1 MLCPVCQKSNPDDN
15 SFCGHCGQPL
25 ALNQVP
31 SSYPREGFDEVDEPE
46 IQRIDP
52 RIPANEY
59 SRPRVSSRKGPVP
72 EEFQATVS
80 RAVKASEPPRVAEPA
95 APKASKTNS
104 TSIFGLENIEPP
116 KPKEPSKFNTDPYTV
131 KPVAM
136 SNSMFDF
143 EPTEGS
149 GKGAIHGPSFLGLGE
164 PEFLDEEDEERSHT
178 HRKWLLLALA
188 IVIVIAAVQWR
199 NIRDTGMQYAGTL
212 HFKLPLKKGQGQA
225 QVAQDQAAPSENGE
239 NSAAGEGKPEMEV
252 NPTTNGAAPATSAS
266 GDQNGGSQ
274 ENLLNVQSAEPN
286 SSPSTDPSK
295 STPNPANAASAQ
307 QSAQSASSGADKSA
321 GNASAANNDLQKNA
335 VKPPGKIS
343 DKAEVAEAK
352 PPKSKPERL
361 IRAKARESTEPPT
374 PKPAPGT
381 DDVARAISASD
392 PATAANWLWAATKK
406 GNKEAPVLLAD
417 YYAQGR
423 GVPKDCEQATVLLR
437 SAARAGNPH
446 ASARLG
452 MYYATGQC
460 VAQDR
465 AEAWRWLSEAHAKD
479 PASDWVEQY
488 RQRLWTQMTPEE
500 RARSGSGPS
509 ASE

>member
-15 SFCGHCGQPL
+15 SFCGYCGQPL
-25 ALNQVP
+25 AINQVP

-46 IQRIDP
+46 IHQIDP

-59 SRPRVSSRKGPVP
+59 TRPRASRTEPVP
-72 EEFQATVS
+72 EEFQGTVN
-80 RAVKASEPPRVAEPA
+80 RAVKASESARVTEPA
-95 APKASKTNS
+95 APVASKTS

-116 KPKEPSKFNTDPYTV
+116 RPKEPSKFNTDPYTV
-131 KPVAM
+131 KPVAL

-143 EPTEGS
+143 DSTEGR
-149 GKGAIHGPSFLGLGE
+149 GKGSIHGPSFLGLSD
-164 PEFLDEEDEERSHT
+164 PDFLEEDEESSHS
-178 HRKWLLLALA
+178 HRKWLLVALA

-212 HFKLPLKKGQGQA
+212 HFKFPLKKGQGQA
-225 QVAQDQAAPSENGE
+225 QVAQEQAAPGDNGD
-239 NSAAGEGKPEMEV
+239 NSQTSDGKPDMEV
-252 NPTTNGAAPATSAS
+252 NPTTNGAAPATSSS
-266 GDQNGGSQ
+266 GDQGGAGQ
-274 ENLLNVQSAEPN
+274 ENLLTVQNAGSN
-286 SSPSTDPSK
+286 SSPSTDSSK
-295 STPNPANAASAQ
+295 STSNPANAASAE
-307 QSAQSASSGADKSA
+307 QSAGARGDKSA
-321 GNASAANNDLQKNA
+321 ANKSVSASDSPRNAAKSPRA
-335 VKPPGKIS
+335 I
-343 DKAEVAEAK
+343 DKSEVADAR
-352 PPKSKPERL
+352 PPKSKLESVS
-361 IRAKARESTEPPT
+361 RAKAREPAEPPA
-374 PKPAPGT
+374 PKPAPGS

-437 SAARAGNPH
+437 SAARAGNPR

-460 VAQDR
+460 VGQDR
-465 AEAWRWLSEAHAKD
+465 AAAWRWLSQAHAKD
-479 PASDWVEQY
+479 PASDWIDQY
-488 RQRLWTQMTPEE
+488 RRQLWTQMTPDE
-500 RARSGSGPS
+500 RARAGSSPT